1 MSINQQEEALFQD
14 WSNALEVTMDEFVS
28 DGLLFHDGLIFDGAN
43 WVRTCSGNNTEI
55 WNNSSRRL
63 LIITR
68 DQPSDDGNVWD
79 VRGETP
85 YSPDGYSL
93 KKIPM
98 LKCLIPWAYASLLYD
113 NETQGM
119 CPKDEISKIGFW
131 MTAPIARINVS
142 VSAMQPC
149 SASFNS
155 LPLPREYNIT
165 NMTAAKRYESVWNA
179 FLNELSHNPTATLTS
194 FLKRC
199 NVRQGRMKRWME
211 NNGLSVKEAKK
222 RLRDCRHDG
231 IGDPMPPLSEDSG
244 SLFLPMATDK
254 PAPRSESCDILSGV
268 SLTFPDGTQVNIK
281 RGSAQAV
288 MSFLKLYQRE
298 DLPCLD

>member
-1 MSINQQEEALFQD
+1 
-14 WSNALEVTMDEFVS
+14 
-28 DGLLFHDGLIFDGAN
+28 
-43 WVRTCSGNNTEI
+43 
-55 WNNSSRRL
+55 
-63 LIITR
+63 
-68 DQPSDDGNVWD
+68 
-79 VRGETP
+79 
-85 YSPDGYSL
+85 
-93 KKIPM
+93 
-98 LKCLIPWAYASLLYD
+98 
-113 NETQGM
+113 M
-119 CPKDEISKIGFW
+119 CPFCCNEKKLENICDFVWWYQKISVPLHHRLRPTEQTHRGPA
-131 MTAPIARINVS
+131 TGRSYVS

-222 RLRDCRHDG
+222 RLRDCQHDG
-231 IGDPMPPLSEDSG
+231 IGDPMSPLSEDSG

>member
-1 MSINQQEEALFQD
+1 MTKNQK
-14 WSNALEVTMDEFVS
+14 N
-28 DGLLFHDGLIFDGAN
+28 LL
-43 WVRTCSGNNTEI
+43 C
-55 WNNSSRRL
+55 
-63 LIITR
+63 
-68 DQPSDDGNVWD
+68 
-79 VRGETP
+79 RGVEKP
-85 YSPDGYSL
+85 
-93 KKIPM
+93 
-98 LKCLIPWAYASLLYD
+98 AS
-113 NETQGM
+113 T
-119 CPKDEISKIGFW
+119 
-131 MTAPIARINVS
+131 VS

-222 RLRDCRHDG
+222 RLRDCQHDG
-231 IGDPMPPLSEDSG
+231 IGDPMSPLSEDSG

>member
-1 MSINQQEEALFQD
+1 MQP
-14 WSNALEVTMDEFVS
+14 
-28 DGLLFHDGLIFDGAN
+28 
-43 WVRTCSGNNTEI
+43 CSASF
-55 WNNSSRRL
+55 NSLPLPREYN
-63 LIITR
+63 IT
-68 DQPSDDGNVWD
+68 N
-79 VRGETP
+79 
-85 YSPDGYSL
+85 
-93 KKIPM
+93 
-98 LKCLIPWAYASLLYD
+98 
-113 NETQGM
+113 
-119 CPKDEISKIGFW
+119 
-131 MTAPIARINVS
+131 MTAAKRYESVWNAFLNELSHNPTATLTSFLKRCVS

-222 RLRDCRHDG
+222 RLRDCQHDG
-231 IGDPMPPLSEDSG
+231 IGDPMSPLSEDPG

>member
-1 MSINQQEEALFQD
+1 MEA
-14 WSNALEVTMDEFVS
+14 T
-28 DGLLFHDGLIFDGAN
+28 
-43 WVRTCSGNNTEI
+43 
-55 WNNSSRRL
+55 SSRTGRPSGSSDISSDAWL
-63 LIITR
+63 CVGLRIIR
-68 DQPSDDGNVWD
+68 KH
-79 VRGETP
+79 
-85 YSPDGYSL
+85 
-93 KKIPM
+93 KKSFTIKFI
-98 LKCLIPWAYASLLYD
+98 LAGLSEWS
-113 NETQGM
+113 TQAFHFM
-119 CPKDEISKIGFW
+119 KPFL
-131 MTAPIARINVS
+131 AVS

-222 RLRDCRHDG
+222 RLRDCQHDG
-231 IGDPMPPLSEDSG
+231 IGDPMSPLSEDSG

>member
-1 MSINQQEEALFQD
+1 MGEGAMGLSAVKVRLFQFAKEAFRRKVIGVCFLLPEGEM
-14 WSNALEVTMDEFVS
+14 SVVVQFV
-28 DGLLFHDGLIFDGAN
+28 LLLPKGFH
-43 WVRTCSGNNTEI
+43 
-55 WNNSSRRL
+55 
-63 LIITR
+63 
-68 DQPSDDGNVWD
+68 
-79 VRGETP
+79 
-85 YSPDGYSL
+85 
-93 KKIPM
+93 
-98 LKCLIPWAYASLLYD
+98 
-113 NETQGM
+113 
-119 CPKDEISKIGFW
+119 
-131 MTAPIARINVS
+131 IARYLRFLEHLVHAFGEVAFLLTFPYHVEVS

-222 RLRDCRHDG
+222 RLRDCQHDG
-231 IGDPMPPLSEDSG
+231 IGDPMSPLSEDPG

-254 PAPRSESCDILSGV
+254 PAPRSESCDILFGV

>member
-1 MSINQQEEALFQD
+1 MCCNRKIACCKPQ
-14 WSNALEVTMDEFVS
+14 
-28 DGLLFHDGLIFDGAN
+28 
-43 WVRTCSGNNTEI
+43 RC
-55 WNNSSRRL
+55 L
-63 LIITR
+63 LIARVFTFVNEQTALLRPFFRSKNREKRVGFPKIRTFLG
-68 DQPSDDGNVWD
+68 S
-79 VRGETP
+79 ET
-85 YSPDGYSL
+85 
-93 KKIPM
+93 
-98 LKCLIPWAYASLLYD
+98 ASA
-113 NETQGM
+113 G
-119 CPKDEISKIGFW
+119 SK
-131 MTAPIARINVS
+131 NVS

-155 LPLPREYNIT
+155 LPLPHEYNIT

-254 PAPRSESCDILSGV
+254 PAPRSESCDILSG
-268 SLTFPDGTQVNIK
+268 GK
-281 RGSAQAV
+281 RVRDASIYASKKYRS
-288 MSFLKLYQRE
+288 SFYS
-298 DLPCLD
+298 

>member
-1 MSINQQEEALFQD
+1 MAKLHFRSYTTNQMVLFPQRIDENIAENDPVRIVSSIVDHLDMSSVNKLY
-14 WSNALEVTMDEFVS
+14 NGM
-28 DGLLFHDGLIFDGAN
+28 G
-43 WVRTCSGNNTEI
+43 RC
-55 WNNSSRRL
+55 
-63 LIITR
+63 
-68 DQPSDDGNVWD
+68 
-79 VRGETP
+79 P
-85 YSPDGYSL
+85 YHPRM
-93 KKIPM
+93 M
-98 LKCLIPWAYASLLYD
+98 LKVIIYAYMNNIYSCRRIEQLL
-113 NETQGM
+113 
-119 CPKDEISKIGFW
+119 
-131 MTAPIARINVS
+131 VS

-179 FLNELSHNPTATLTS
+179 FLNELPHNPTTTLTS

-222 RLRDCRHDG
+222 RLRDCQHDG
-231 IGDPMPPLSEDSG
+231 IGDPMSPLSEDSG

>member
-1 MSINQQEEALFQD
+1 MAENPTKGGVHHSAFLSRKTAPAAPSFHVRDAKVVKNRAENQPVNISSHSAKNRSPTLKSPRIPHVTGD
-14 WSNALEVTMDEFVS
+14 CVRRRSNN
-28 DGLLFHDGLIFDGAN
+28 LLGQFRKITTDFR
-43 WVRTCSGNNTEI
+43 RTFSH
-55 WNNSSRRL
+55 
-63 LIITR
+63 
-68 DQPSDDGNVWD
+68 
-79 VRGETP
+79 
-85 YSPDGYSL
+85 
-93 KKIPM
+93 KIP
-98 LKCLIPWAYASLLYD
+98 LASQNHLFRQSL
-113 NETQGM
+113 
-119 CPKDEISKIGFW
+119 
-131 MTAPIARINVS
+131 AVS

-211 NNGLSVKEAKK
+211 NHGLSVKEAKK
-222 RLRDCRHDG
+222 RLRDCQHDG
-231 IGDPMPPLSEDSG
+231 IGDPMSPLSEDSG

>member
-1 MSINQQEEALFQD
+1 MAGKRGYSGNTTTLSWRRPGRQNGAISWEND
-14 WSNALEVTMDEFVS
+14 ALEGRNKGRRTEKMGR
-28 DGLLFHDGLIFDGAN
+28 DGRKQEPLTTGKLF
-43 WVRTCSGNNTEI
+43 S
-55 WNNSSRRL
+55 
-63 LIITR
+63 
-68 DQPSDDGNVWD
+68 
-79 VRGETP
+79 P
-85 YSPDGYSL
+85 YYIYS
-93 KKIPM
+93 
-98 LKCLIPWAYASLLYD
+98 A
-113 NETQGM
+113 G
-119 CPKDEISKIGFW
+119 
-131 MTAPIARINVS
+131 VS

-211 NNGLSVKEAKK
+211 NHGLSVKEAKK
-222 RLRDCRHDG
+222 RLRDCQHDG
-231 IGDPMPPLSEDSG
+231 IGDPMSPLSEDSG

>member
-1 MSINQQEEALFQD
+1 MVVYFCLRCKF
-14 WSNALEVTMDEFVS
+14 
-28 DGLLFHDGLIFDGAN
+28 
-43 WVRTCSGNNTEI
+43 
-55 WNNSSRRL
+55 RL
-63 LIITR
+63 LLPHGQIIR
-68 DQPSDDGNVWD
+68 FFLHKRWVLGYEMRKKEEKRCENGEFREGKDDFDQKNGIKECKTEYFFVTLP
-79 VRGETP
+79 
-85 YSPDGYSL
+85 
-93 KKIPM
+93 
-98 LKCLIPWAYASLLYD
+98 
-113 NETQGM
+113 
-119 CPKDEISKIGFW
+119 
-131 MTAPIARINVS
+131 VS

-231 IGDPMPPLSEDSG
+231 IGDPMPLLSEDSG

>member
-1 MSINQQEEALFQD
+1 MFE
-14 WSNALEVTMDEFVS
+14 
-28 DGLLFHDGLIFDGAN
+28 DGFDSPLHGRAFACTLKIL
-43 WVRTCSGNNTEI
+43 VLA
-55 WNNSSRRL
+55 SS
-63 LIITR
+63 
-68 DQPSDDGNVWD
+68 V
-79 VRGETP
+79 
-85 YSPDGYSL
+85 
-93 KKIPM
+93 
-98 LKCLIPWAYASLLYD
+98 AASLFGY
-113 NETQGM
+113 
-119 CPKDEISKIGFW
+119 KDTKKNGKQDRYGEK
-131 MTAPIARINVS
+131 RNKKQRKHVS

-179 FLNELSHNPTATLTS
+179 FLNELSHNPTATLTF

-222 RLRDCRHDG
+222 RLRDCQHDG
-231 IGDPMPPLSEDSG
+231 IGDPISPLSEDSG

-268 SLTFPDGTQVNIK
+268 NLTFPDGTQVNIK